1 MQRSTVQRSTV
12 YPATPQL
19 QQLSNSVA
27 DAVSVR
33 QECLLRAIPSFFRAK
48 NGPCFFSDC
57 PAAKPSALVPEL
69 PKTLLR
75 GLILHPYITSPSPPS
90 RLVSPL
96 KSTGGDCLT
105 TGRLPRNSTAH
116 SGFNSCQEPNCWN
129 LLLPSC
135 RSIRDSSLSHLSGL
149 PGLFSTKQSQSIGD
163 PTRPVLMY
171 MLLAI
176 FF

>member
-1 MQRSTVQRSTV
+1 MLFRF
-12 YPATPQL
+12 
-19 QQLSNSVA
+19 
-27 DAVSVR
+27 
-33 QECLLRAIPSFFRAK
+33 ERAIPSFFRAK
-48 NGPCFFSDC
+48 NGPSFFSGC
-57 PAAKPSALVPEL
+57 PAVAEPSALVPEL
-69 PKTLLR
+69 QNPKTLLH
-75 GLILHPYITSPSPPS
+75 GLNSLHPYITSPSPPS

-105 TGRLPRNSTAH
+105 TGRLPRNLTAH
-116 SGFNSCQEPNCWN
+116 SSFNSCQEPNCWK

-163 PTRPVLMY
+163 PTCPVLMY

-176 FF
+176 FFWS